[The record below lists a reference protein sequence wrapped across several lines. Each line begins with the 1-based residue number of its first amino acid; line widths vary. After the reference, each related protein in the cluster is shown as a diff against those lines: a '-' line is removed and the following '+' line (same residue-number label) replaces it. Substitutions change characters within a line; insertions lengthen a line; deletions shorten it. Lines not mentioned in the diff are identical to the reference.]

1 MKKKKHNM
9 KLIWMR
15 NILVLHRSSGLVF
28 PSIGLGV
35 SSRDL
40 GPGLFLFLVQSPAFF
55 CTGSIVSPT
64 KEIFCFD
71 WLHLII
77 LTYAFLNLEPPLKD
91 QIPLYRAF
99 LKQWVSHDGV
109 ILKKKN
115 LSPLTT
121 FFMRATKCLF
131 IQVYCLL
138 AWLISNTKACQ
149 NITKF
154 LFNINFLLSVILS

>member
-1 MKKKKHNM
+1 MKKKKYNK

-15 NILVLHRSSGLVF
+15 NILVLHRSSGLIF

-40 GPGLFLFLVQSPAFF
+40 RPGLFLFLVQPPAFF
-55 CTGSIVSPT
+55 CMGSIVSPT

-91 QIPLYRAF
+91 QISPYRAF
-99 LKQWVSHDGV
+99 SKQGVFHDGV
-109 ILKKKN
+109 ILKKKF

-138 AWLISNTKACQ
+138 DWLISKTRACQ
-149 NITKF
+149 IITKF
-154 LFNINFLLSVILS
+154 